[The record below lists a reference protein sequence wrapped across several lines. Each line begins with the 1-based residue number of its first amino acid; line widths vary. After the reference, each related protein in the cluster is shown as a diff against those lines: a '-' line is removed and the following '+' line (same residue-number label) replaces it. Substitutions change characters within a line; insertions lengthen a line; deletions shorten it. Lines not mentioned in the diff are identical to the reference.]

1 MMEYMIGIIK
11 QHQYYG
17 DEELE
22 NMTEEQVREIYEM
35 IIDWIA

>member
-1 MMEYMIGIIK
+1 MEYMIWIIK